1 MAICRNATDLKH
13 YLAQCIKSIETV
25 MDFVTDSNYD
35 KFDVSITQRRDV
47 DPIYEPSHAS
57 WGNATGFK
65 QKSGVELEIKIVDN
79 RKKGQVL

>member
-1 MAICRNATDLKH
+1 MAICRDATDLKH

-25 MDFVTDSNYD
+25 RDFVTDSNYD

-47 DPIYEPSHAS
+47 DPVYEM
-57 WGNATGFK
+57 GKIDATGFK